1 MFKRILVPVDG
12 SSTSNRGL
20 EQALALA
27 RSHDATIF
35 LLHVVDEHVIV
46 QHAEAVAALTDQYLE
61 SMRASGREVL
71 ARARAAAERRGVTS
85 RTLLVENITG
95 SVADIVVEQAKK
107 QRADVIVMGTHGRRG
122 VKRLVMGS
130 DAEGVVRASPVP
142 VLLVRGGTR
151 RRSL

>member
-27 RSHDATIF
+27 RSHDATIL

-46 QHAEAVAALTDQYLE
+46 QHAEAVAAVTDQYLE

-71 ARARAAAERRGVTS
+71 ARARAAAERQGVTS

-95 SVADIVVEQAKK
+95 SVADIVVEQARK